1 MAFLKL
7 RIYNDIKEIEDEENI
22 DSYWEI
28 ADETNNIKVRPI
40 DNEIRLYINDKL
52 QDVVSDEIKSSKLY
66 GKLPNGK
73 EVMVSITIV
82 NSHVNCYIF
91 VDNECVFGE

>member
-7 RIYNDIKEIEDEENI
+7 RIYNDIKEIEDEENF

-28 ADETNNIKVRPI
+28 ADETNNIKVRPT

-52 QDVVSDEIKSSKLY
+52 QDVVSDELKGSKLY

-73 EVMVSITIV
+73 DVRISITIV

>member
-7 RIYNDIKEIEDEENI
+7 RIYNNIKEIEDDENF

-28 ADETNNIKVRPI
+28 ADETNNIKVRPTA
-40 DNEIRLYINDKL
+40 NEFRLYINDKL
-52 QDVVSDEIKSSKLY
+52 YDVVSDELKSSKLY
-66 GKLPNGK
+66 GKLPDGK
-73 EVMVSITIV
+73 EVRVSLTVI

-91 VDNECVFGE
+91 VDNECVLGE

>member
-7 RIYNDIKEIEDEENI
+7 RIYNDIKEIEDEKNI

-28 ADETNNIKVRPI
+28 ANETNNIKVRPI
-40 DNEIRLYINDKL
+40 DNEIRLYINDEL

-73 EVMVSITIV
+73 EVMVSIIIV